1 MLKRCS
7 QEKETVARL
16 LNTSGHYAPRFH
28 DQEVHDLTPRAI
40 QCDEQGSFVKKK
52 QKHRNDDEAR
62 QAGDFWDHTAIAPDS
77 KLMVSLDGNPNYLPA
92 IVAHFGHWVQLP
104 RRPTRGPARYRYGG
118 KSSS

>member
-77 KLMVSLDGNPNYLPA
+77 KLIESSLCMKSVRSNLHG
-92 IVAHFGHWVQLP
+92 
-104 RRPTRGPARYRYGG
+104 RPTRFDWRVGCTEHRYGQ
-118 KSSS
+118 